1 MHTAKEL
8 HDWLE
13 ASNLFEPDARQI
25 ILRALSLLASVEDE
39 DGIVRELGG
48 FVDHLHERGHDRDAQ
63 LVDDAR
69 ALIVSQRQEIERV
82 KGERD
87 RLNSAIRWA
96 LGYNE
101 GEPQFQPRGEND
113 PPYWWRDELMRRAAH
128 PKDAP

>member
-39 DGIVRELGG
+39 DGIVRELRRI
-48 FVDHLHERGHDRDAQ
+48 VLPSLHDYGQRTSATVVERA
-63 LVDDAR
+63 A
-69 ALIVSQRQEIERV
+69 ALIVSQRESEKRKDEEIASLKKHAEAMANSHDHNGDYV
-82 KGERD
+82 S
-87 RLNSAIRWA
+87 LASAISA
-96 LGYNE
+96 Y
-101 GEPQFQPRGEND
+101 
-113 PPYWWRDELMRRAAH
+113 RAAH